1 MRCARATWWAAVT
14 GRAMA
19 VPRRYVRAYTA
30 PARSVRNTK
39 PRTNSSRRS
48 SITQSVAPERLA
60 FSTSPLS
67 SPAPCP
73 TSAAKHITRAPYC
86 SRSQGTI
93 AAMIIPTTDT
103 PGARAAQV
111 HRFID
116 LLLAEWASDDERAQ
130 FLKGLAD
137 VDARARTAF
146 GGDFLSATDAQR
158 GTILTQLDAE
168 AQRGGERGPPPFFHL
183 MKWVTVYGYCTSEV
197 GATAELHYEVIPGSY
212 DGCTELGRSS
222 AGPGDF

>member
-1 MRCARATWWAAVT
+1 MNRRELLRVLGASALLPALPDRSAQRLGAAGRRVHARA
-14 GRAMA
+14 
-19 VPRRYVRAYTA
+19 
-30 PARSVRNTK
+30 RSRGLQVLD
-39 PRTNSSRRS
+39 PH
-48 SITQSVAPERLA
+48 QSETVA
-60 FSTSPLS
+60 
-67 SPAPCP
+67 
-73 TSAAKHITRAPYC
+73 
-86 SRSQGTI
+86 TI
-93 AAMIIPTTDT
+93 AELIIPTTDT

-116 LLLAEWASDDERAQ
+116 LLLAEWVTDDERAS

-146 GGDFLSATDAQR
+146 GVDFLAATDAQR

-168 AQRGGERGPPPFFHL
+168 AQPQRGAERDRQPAFFQQL
-183 MKWVTVYGYCTSEV
+183 KWLTVFGYCTSEV

-212 DGCTELGRSS
+212 DGCTDLRRAS

>member
-1 MRCARATWWAAVT
+1 MNRRELLRVLGASALLPALPDRSAERLGAAGRRVHARA
-14 GRAMA
+14 
-19 VPRRYVRAYTA
+19 
-30 PARSVRNTK
+30 RSRGLQVLD
-39 PRTNSSRRS
+39 PH
-48 SITQSVAPERLA
+48 QSDTVA
-60 FSTSPLS
+60 
-67 SPAPCP
+67 
-73 TSAAKHITRAPYC
+73 
-86 SRSQGTI
+86 TI
-93 AAMIIPTTDT
+93 AELIIPTTDT

-116 LLLAEWASDDERAQ
+116 LLLAEWVTDDERAS

-146 GGDFLSATDAQR
+146 GVDFLAATDAQR

-168 AQRGGERGPPPFFHL
+168 AQPQRGAERDRQPAFFQQL
-183 MKWVTVYGYCTSEV
+183 KWLTVFGYCTSEV

-212 DGCTELGRSS
+212 DGCTDLRRAS

>member
-1 MRCARATWWAAVT
+1 MNRRELLSVLGASAFLPALPGRSARRLGVAGRRAHRRART
-14 GRAMA
+14 GGLQ
-19 VPRRYVRAYTA
+19 VLNPH
-30 PARSVRNTK
+30 
-39 PRTNSSRRS
+39 
-48 SITQSVAPERLA
+48 QSETVA
-60 FSTSPLS
+60 
-67 SPAPCP
+67 
-73 TSAAKHITRAPYC
+73 
-86 SRSQGTI
+86 TI
-93 AAMIIPTTDT
+93 AEMIIPATDT

-168 AQRGGERGPPPFFHL
+168 AQTQRGGERGPPLFFHL

-197 GATAELHYEVIPGSY
+197 GATAELHYEIIPGSY

>member
-1 MRCARATWWAAVT
+1 MNRRELLRVLGASALLPALPDRSAERLGAAGRRVHARA
-14 GRAMA
+14 
-19 VPRRYVRAYTA
+19 
-30 PARSVRNTK
+30 RSRGLQVLD
-39 PRTNSSRRS
+39 PH
-48 SITQSVAPERLA
+48 QSETVA
-60 FSTSPLS
+60 
-67 SPAPCP
+67 
-73 TSAAKHITRAPYC
+73 
-86 SRSQGTI
+86 TI
-93 AAMIIPTTDT
+93 AELIIPTTDT

-116 LLLAEWASDDERAQ
+116 LLLAEWVTDDERAS

-146 GGDFLSATDAQR
+146 GVDFLAATDAQR

-168 AQRGGERGPPPFFHL
+168 AQPQHGAERDRRPAFFQQL
-183 MKWVTVYGYCTSEV
+183 KWLTVFGYCTSEV

-212 DGCTELGRSS
+212 DGCTDLRRAS

>member
-1 MRCARATWWAAVT
+1 MLGASALLPAPLGAA
-14 GRAMA
+14 GRRMHT
-19 VPRRYVRAYTA
+19 R
-30 PARSVRNTK
+30 ARSRGLQVLD
-39 PRTNSSRRS
+39 PH
-48 SITQSVAPERLA
+48 QSETVA
-60 FSTSPLS
+60 
-67 SPAPCP
+67 
-73 TSAAKHITRAPYC
+73 
-86 SRSQGTI
+86 TI
-93 AAMIIPTTDT
+93 AELIIPTTDT

-116 LLLAEWASDDERAQ
+116 LLLAEWVTDDERAS

-146 GGDFLSATDAQR
+146 GVDFLAATDAQR

-168 AQRGGERGPPPFFHL
+168 AQPQRGAERDRQPAFFQQL
-183 MKWVTVYGYCTSEV
+183 KWLTVFGYCTSEV

-212 DGCTELGRSS
+212 DGCTDLRRAS

>member
-1 MRCARATWWAAVT
+1 MNRRELLRVLGASALLPALPDRSAERLGAAGRRVHARA
-14 GRAMA
+14 
-19 VPRRYVRAYTA
+19 
-30 PARSVRNTK
+30 RSRGLQVLD
-39 PRTNSSRRS
+39 PH
-48 SITQSVAPERLA
+48 QSETVA
-60 FSTSPLS
+60 
-67 SPAPCP
+67 
-73 TSAAKHITRAPYC
+73 
-86 SRSQGTI
+86 TI
-93 AAMIIPTTDT
+93 AELIIPTTDT

-116 LLLAEWASDDERAQ
+116 LLLAEWVTDDERAS

-146 GGDFLSATDAQR
+146 GVDFLAATDAQR

-168 AQRGGERGPPPFFHL
+168 AQPQRGAERDRQPAFFQQL
-183 MKWVTVYGYCTSEV
+183 KWLTVFGYCTSEV

>member
-1 MRCARATWWAAVT
+1 M
-14 GRAMA
+14 
-19 VPRRYVRAYTA
+19 A
-30 PARSVRNTK
+30 PAQVSLHTTTRREVLTVPGATAFVPVLLGRPARLLGVAGRRVHAAARGRGLK
-39 PRTNSSRRS
+39 VLDPR
-48 SITQSVAPERLA
+48 QSETVA
-60 FSTSPLS
+60 
-67 SPAPCP
+67 
-73 TSAAKHITRAPYC
+73 
-86 SRSQGTI
+86 TI
-93 AAMIIPTTDT
+93 AEMIIPTTDT

-111 HRFID
+111 RFID

-146 GGDFLSATDAQR
+146 GGDVLSATDAQR
-158 GTILTQLDAE
+158 STILTQLDAE

>member
-1 MRCARATWWAAVT
+1 VLGASACLPALPGRSVEGLGIAGRRVHAAAR
-14 GRAMA
+14 GRALQ
-19 VPRRYVRAYTA
+19 VLDPH
-30 PARSVRNTK
+30 
-39 PRTNSSRRS
+39 
-48 SITQSVAPERLA
+48 QSETVA
-60 FSTSPLS
+60 
-67 SPAPCP
+67 
-73 TSAAKHITRAPYC
+73 
-86 SRSQGTI
+86 TI
-93 AAMIIPTTDT
+93 ADLIIPATDT

-137 VDARARTAF
+137 
-146 GGDFLSATDAQR
+146 LSATDAQR

-168 AQRGGERGPPPFFHL
+168 AQTQRGGERGPPPFFHL

-197 GATAELHYEVIPGSY
+197 GATAELHYEIIPGSY
-212 DGCTELGRSS
+212 DGCTELGRAS

>member
-1 MRCARATWWAAVT
+1 MNRRELLSVLGASALLRAPLGAA
-14 GRAMA
+14 GRRMHT
-19 VPRRYVRAYTA
+19 R
-30 PARSVRNTK
+30 ARSRGLQVLD
-39 PRTNSSRRS
+39 PH
-48 SITQSVAPERLA
+48 QSETVA
-60 FSTSPLS
+60 
-67 SPAPCP
+67 
-73 TSAAKHITRAPYC
+73 
-86 SRSQGTI
+86 TI
-93 AAMIIPTTDT
+93 AEMIIPATDT

-111 HRFID
+111 HRFVD

-168 AQRGGERGPPPFFHL
+168 AQTQTQRGGERGPPPFFHL

-197 GATAELHYEVIPGSY
+197 GATAELHYEIIPGSY
-212 DGCTELGRSS
+212 DGCTELGRAS

>member
-1 MRCARATWWAAVT
+1 MNRRELLRVFGASALLPALADRSAERLGAAGRRVHARA
-14 GRAMA
+14 
-19 VPRRYVRAYTA
+19 
-30 PARSVRNTK
+30 RSRGLQVLD
-39 PRTNSSRRS
+39 PH
-48 SITQSVAPERLA
+48 QSETVA
-60 FSTSPLS
+60 
-67 SPAPCP
+67 
-73 TSAAKHITRAPYC
+73 
-86 SRSQGTI
+86 TI
-93 AAMIIPTTDT
+93 AELIIPTTDT

-116 LLLAEWASDDERAQ
+116 LLLAEWVTDDERAS

-146 GGDFLSATDAQR
+146 GVDFLAATDAQR

-168 AQRGGERGPPPFFHL
+168 AQPQRGTERDRQPAFFQQL
-183 MKWVTVYGYCTSEV
+183 KWLTVFGYCTSEV

-212 DGCTELGRSS
+212 DGCTDLRRAS

>member
-1 MRCARATWWAAVT
+1 MNRRELLHVLGASACLPALPGRSVEGLGIAGRRVHAAAR
-14 GRAMA
+14 GRALQ
-19 VPRRYVRAYTA
+19 VLDPH
-30 PARSVRNTK
+30 
-39 PRTNSSRRS
+39 
-48 SITQSVAPERLA
+48 QSETVA
-60 FSTSPLS
+60 
-67 SPAPCP
+67 
-73 TSAAKHITRAPYC
+73 
-86 SRSQGTI
+86 TI
-93 AAMIIPTTDT
+93 AELIIPATDT

-168 AQRGGERGPPPFFHL
+168 AQTQRGGERGPPPFFHL

-197 GATAELHYEVIPGSY
+197 GATAELHYAVIPGSY

>member
-1 MRCARATWWAAVT
+1 MNRRELLHVLGACACLPALPGRSVEGLGIAGRRVHAAAR
-14 GRAMA
+14 GRALQ
-19 VPRRYVRAYTA
+19 VLDPH
-30 PARSVRNTK
+30 
-39 PRTNSSRRS
+39 
-48 SITQSVAPERLA
+48 QSETVA
-60 FSTSPLS
+60 
-67 SPAPCP
+67 
-73 TSAAKHITRAPYC
+73 
-86 SRSQGTI
+86 TI
-93 AAMIIPTTDT
+93 AELIIPATDT

-168 AQRGGERGPPPFFHL
+168 AQPGGERDQFIQRHCYACNEYSGKFFVNDRENPYSFDPDKPFH
-183 MKWVTVYGYCTSEV
+183 WIRGRQV
-197 GATAELHYEVIPGSY
+197 G
-212 DGCTELGRSS
+212 GRSIMWGRQVYRWS
-222 AGPGDF
+222 DLDFGANARDGFGVDWPIRYADI

>member
-1 MRCARATWWAAVT
+1 MNRRELLRALGTAALLPPLSGLSPGRLVAT
-14 GRAMA
+14 GRRMH
-19 VPRRYVRAYTA
+19 RR
-30 PARSVRNTK
+30 ARSRDFQVLD
-39 PRTNSSRRS
+39 PH
-48 SITQSVAPERLA
+48 QSETVA
-60 FSTSPLS
+60 
-67 SPAPCP
+67 
-73 TSAAKHITRAPYC
+73 
-86 SRSQGTI
+86 TI
-93 AAMIIPTTDT
+93 AELIIPATDT

-197 GATAELHYEVIPGSY
+197 GATAELHYAVIPGSY

>member
-1 MRCARATWWAAVT
+1 MNRRELLRVFGASALLPALPDRSAERLGAAGRRVHARA
-14 GRAMA
+14 
-19 VPRRYVRAYTA
+19 
-30 PARSVRNTK
+30 RSRGLQVLD
-39 PRTNSSRRS
+39 PH
-48 SITQSVAPERLA
+48 QSETVA
-60 FSTSPLS
+60 
-67 SPAPCP
+67 
-73 TSAAKHITRAPYC
+73 
-86 SRSQGTI
+86 TI
-93 AAMIIPTTDT
+93 AELIIPTTDT

-116 LLLAEWASDDERAQ
+116 LLLAEWVTDDERAS

-146 GGDFLSATDAQR
+146 GVDFLAATDAQR

-168 AQRGGERGPPPFFHL
+168 AQPQRGTERDRQPAFFQQL
-183 MKWVTVYGYCTSEV
+183 KWLTVFGYCTSEV

-212 DGCTELGRSS
+212 DGCTDLRRAS

>member
-1 MRCARATWWAAVT
+1 MNRRELLRVLGASALLPALPDRSAERLGAAGRRVHARA
-14 GRAMA
+14 
-19 VPRRYVRAYTA
+19 
-30 PARSVRNTK
+30 RSRGLQVLD
-39 PRTNSSRRS
+39 PH
-48 SITQSVAPERLA
+48 QSETVA
-60 FSTSPLS
+60 
-67 SPAPCP
+67 
-73 TSAAKHITRAPYC
+73 
-86 SRSQGTI
+86 TI
-93 AAMIIPTTDT
+93 AELIIPTTDT

-116 LLLAEWASDDERAQ
+116 LLLAEWVTDDERAS

-146 GGDFLSATDAQR
+146 GVDFLAATDAQR

-168 AQRGGERGPPPFFHL
+168 AQPQRGAERDRQPAFFQQL
-183 MKWVTVYGYCTSEV
+183 KWLTVFGYCTSEV

-212 DGCTELGRSS
+212 DGCTDLRRAS

>member
-1 MRCARATWWAAVT
+1 MNRRELLRVLGASALLPALPDRSAERLGAAGRRVHARA
-14 GRAMA
+14 
-19 VPRRYVRAYTA
+19 
-30 PARSVRNTK
+30 
-39 PRTNSSRRS
+39 SSRGLQVLDPH
-48 SITQSVAPERLA
+48 QSETVA
-60 FSTSPLS
+60 
-67 SPAPCP
+67 
-73 TSAAKHITRAPYC
+73 
-86 SRSQGTI
+86 TI
-93 AAMIIPTTDT
+93 AELIIPTTDT

-116 LLLAEWASDDERAQ
+116 LLLAEWVTDDERAS

-146 GGDFLSATDAQR
+146 GVDFLAATDAQR

-168 AQRGGERGPPPFFHL
+168 AQPQRGAERDRQPAFFQQL
-183 MKWVTVYGYCTSEV
+183 KWLTVFGYCTSEV

-212 DGCTELGRSS
+212 DGCTDSRRAS

>member
-1 MRCARATWWAAVT
+1 MNRRELLHVLGASACLPALPGRSAERLGAAGRRVHAAAR
-14 GRAMA
+14 GRALQ
-19 VPRRYVRAYTA
+19 VLDPH
-30 PARSVRNTK
+30 
-39 PRTNSSRRS
+39 
-48 SITQSVAPERLA
+48 QSETVA
-60 FSTSPLS
+60 
-67 SPAPCP
+67 
-73 TSAAKHITRAPYC
+73 
-86 SRSQGTI
+86 TI
-93 AAMIIPTTDT
+93 AELIIPATDT

-158 GTILTQLDAE
+158 STILTQLDAE

-197 GATAELHYEVIPGSY
+197 GATAELHYEIIPGSY
-212 DGCTELGRSS
+212 DGCTELGRAS